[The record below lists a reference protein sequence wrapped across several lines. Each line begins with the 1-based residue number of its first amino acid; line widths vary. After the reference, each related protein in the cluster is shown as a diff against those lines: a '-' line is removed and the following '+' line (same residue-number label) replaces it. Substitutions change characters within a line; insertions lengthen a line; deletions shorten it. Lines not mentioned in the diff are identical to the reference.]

1 MSAAAVTTR
10 PSQALRQRR
19 ESQRPTLAR
28 TNTGKTNAIENGTP
42 AKEEPKPYVITTQ
55 DILRKFNGKPPSLV
69 IHLYPNNF
77 RLNHSQDVFGYSSPM
92 RVLIEHLR
100 RNTVPHEILE
110 ELYGSGVPF
119 YDNCLIVEV
128 HDNKS
133 SGAAPQSASTNT
145 SAGNKAEPFS
155 IHNYNSFITPSPF
168 VPYPTKPKS
177 SQQGQT
183 DGQGKATLAAS
194 SDATNDDQETDKEN
208 MPAPGHPASA
218 TQTQVVKAPRVHTIV
233 LFPTALSHDVDIKLL
248 ANTPFPDIQTYRRHQ
263 SMASSSRGGA
273 TPTMA
278 HPPTPLTSVPPT
290 PSVTN
295 ARSPN
300 KQKMVLDETNVHEFE
315 AEIINSTAPR
325 LYLES
330 TNNLEE
336 SVALIDTMTHPN
348 YKNPPPAP
356 KTRKRTT
363 AELAADEAEAAETQ
377 RFILAGD
384 ERKSATTNVSAND
397 ENQTGRGGGPAF
409 EPRFSRFKTLET
421 IKMRHEE
428 SERRKKEEE
437 ARQAQAKRQQQAEAE
452 AQKRREM
459 EVSRQAE
466 QHRAMQQHRQE
477 QLLHQQQQQQQHLQ
491 QQEALRAASQAQQMS
506 SAQPAQFPQPI
517 HSQPQHSP
525 PVIRQQT
532 PLASSPSI
540 NTHSMA
546 SHPMASAPMAA
557 TSSSHG
563 AGSPPRPTSAVS
575 HHPSV
580 SMTRQMSQQQSGQSA
595 SHHGTPQMVQGTPI
609 MNQAIPARN
618 MTPQPRIN
626 QQGSPSVGIQGTPG
640 MMQTPQANLTPEMQ
654 LMLRQQQIARFQAT
668 QQAGMQKSPEQI
680 AMFRAQQ
687 QISQLGVPPNQNP
700 QVYQQALAR
709 QIQQQMANSS
719 SPITSTSPQNAGQ
732 MRPTASQQGFPVPG
746 QGSLAN
752 ADSATLRA
760 TYNAHRQTLMQRY
773 PGLVNVP
780 QHMAQGMRQ
789 LENAIRLAETREHA
803 GGQAGSMGQAGI
815 NGMNMGG
822 QQPSAQQAAIQYQ
835 RMLQQ
840 QQQRVQTAQQQQ
852 QQQQLMAQ
860 MRGQQPGMQ
869 GMGMNGMGNIQ
880 QNQLMQ
886 GGMNMGNMQG
896 MQGMQGMGGIGGM
909 NMQNMQ
915 NIQMQMAAMQRQQAG
930 QQRRGNEGMGDWSGV

>member
-1 MSAAAVTTR
+1 M
-10 PSQALRQRR
+10 PLDLAL
-19 ESQRPTLAR
+19 LA
-28 TNTGKTNAIENGTP
+28 N
-42 AKEEPKPYVITTQ
+42 
-55 DILRKFNGKPPSLV
+55 
-69 IHLYPNNF
+69 
-77 RLNHSQDVFGYSSPM
+77 
-92 RVLIEHLR
+92 LIS
-100 RNTVPHEILE
+100 I
-110 ELYGSGVPF
+110 
-119 YDNCLIVEV
+119 DCLIVEV
-128 HDNKS
+128 HNNKS

-168 VPYPTKPKS
+168 VPYPTKSKS
-177 SQQGQT
+177 TQQGQT
-183 DGQGKATLAAS
+183 DGQGKSALAAG
-194 SDATNDDQETDKEN
+194 SDANDDQETDKEN

-218 TQTQVVKAPRVHTIV
+218 TQTQVVKAPRVYTTV
-233 LFPTALSHDVDIKLL
+233 LFPTPLSHDVDIKLL

-263 SMASSSRGGA
+263 PMASSSRGGA

-290 PSVTN
+290 PSITN
-295 ARSPN
+295 ARSPK

-325 LYLES
+325 LYLEP

-336 SVALIDTMTHPN
+336 SVALIDAMTHPN

-428 SERRKKEEE
+428 NERRKKEEE

-466 QHRAMQQHRQE
+466 QQHRVMQQHRQE
-477 QLLHQQQQQQQHLQ
+477 QLLQQQQQQQHLQ

-506 SAQPAQFPQPI
+506 SAQPAQFPQPT
-517 HSQPQHSP
+517 HSQPQHSS

-532 PLASSPSI
+532 PLTSSPSI
-540 NTHSMA
+540 ITHSMA
-546 SHPMASAPMAA
+546 SHPMASAPMAV

-580 SMTRQMSQQQSGQSA
+580 SMARQISQQQSGQGA

-640 MMQTPQANLTPEMQ
+640 MMQTPQANEMQ
-654 LMLRQQQIARFQAT
+654 IIRRQQQMARLQAA
-668 QQAGMQKSPEQI
+668 QQASMHGSPATQKSPEQV

-687 QISQLGVPPNQNP
+687 HINQHGVPQNQNP
-700 QVYQQALAR
+700 QAYQQALAR
-709 QIQQQMANSS
+709 QIQQQMANSN

-732 MRPTASQQGFPVPG
+732 MRPTASQQGFPAPG
-746 QGSLAN
+746 QAMGGLAN
-752 ADSATLRA
+752 TDVAALRA
-760 TYNAHRQTLMQRY
+760 TYSANRQTLMQRY

-780 QHMAQGMRQ
+780 PHMAHMMRQ
-789 LENAIRLAETREHA
+789 LENTIRLAEAREHA
-803 GGQAGSMGQAGI
+803 SGQPGSMGQPGM
-815 NGMNMGG
+815 NGMNIGG
-822 QQPSAQQAAIQYQ
+822 QQPSAQQAALQQQQQQYQ
-835 RMLQQ
+835 RML

-869 GMGMNGMGNIQ
+869 GMGMNGMGNMQ

-886 GGMNMGNMQG
+886 GGINMGNMAG
-896 MQGMQGMGGIGGM
+896 MQSMQGMGGIGGM

-915 NIQMQMAAMQRQQAG
+915 NIPMQNFQMAAMQRQQAG
-930 QQRRGNEGMGDWSGV
+930 QQRRGNDGMGDWSGV